1 MSRGTL
7 PSYERLAHVP
17 NILEAYR
24 YLTRRNLTTLCSELA
39 MSYHTVRR
47 LCTQWAAPRENTL
60 KQIEETL
67 SFVTKDNWDH
77 WHSLC
82 NNAQEAERTRD
93 IVLITAIEEKL
104 RQLLPVDGLVDPLH
118 IMHPCSLQA
127 AAQMHNAAMSNKPQS
142 FYLSDLHGQALDL
155 LSVKLGVTKSEMIRL
170 FIDTAMQEHTDVLE
184 ALVRNVTGQ
193 AVEVVVPKPPEPE
206 PDPDIIEISDKESLA
221 KLIVNIPVD
230 EVLHQ
235 LTTEL
240 PEDVATDETSDET
253 AETTTDLFEE
263 PLDYSAEDTPIE
275 IEEWRPNVTMS
286 DDSNLTEDEIAR
298 LFSGED

>member
-1 MSRGTL
+1 M
-7 PSYERLAHVP
+7 
-17 NILEAYR
+17 
-24 YLTRRNLTTLCSELA
+24 
-39 MSYHTVRR
+39 
-47 LCTQWAAPRENTL
+47 
-60 KQIEETL
+60 
-67 SFVTKDNWDH
+67 
-77 WHSLC
+77 
-82 NNAQEAERTRD
+82 
-93 IVLITAIEEKL
+93 LITAIEEKL
-104 RQLLPVDGLVDPLH
+104 RNLLPVDGLVDPLH

-127 AAQMHNAAMSNKPQS
+127 AAQMHNAAMKNKPQS
-142 FYLSDLHGQALDL
+142 FYLSDLHGQALEL

-184 ALVRNVTGQ
+184 ALVRSITGQ
-193 AVEVVVPKPPEPE
+193 VVEVVVPEPPKPE

-221 KLIVNIPVD
+221 KLVLDVPVD

-240 PEDVATDETSDET
+240 PTEI
-253 AETTTDLFEE
+253 TTDTQPEEEQSAVELFEE